1 MKHKYDRA
9 YITINLN
16 NIIDNVNAVNDKLG
30 GKAKILAVIKA
41 DGYGHGAVPIAKEL
55 EQIDCVKGFATATME
70 EALFLRNAGI
80 KKTILVLGYLFSD
93 QYEDAINNDISVTVY
108 SYECAEKLSE
118 TAISLGKKANVH
130 IKVDTGMNRIGIH
143 PSVMT
148 IAEVQ
153 EIAELDGLFM
163 EGIFTHFPN
172 ADLEDKEDTYKR
184 LKDYKDFV
192 KLLKIGGVDFQIHH
206 YANSACIIDLPC
218 DDCDVVR
225 LGVSLYGLYPSDEV
239 LKNNVVLKPALKLYA
254 AIIHIKD
261 IEKGDSVSYG
271 STFTAEK
278 PMRVATVSLGYGDGY
293 PRSLSNKGYVLV
305 NGHRAPI
312 LGRICMDQFMIDI
325 TGIDDVKVEDMVVI
339 IGKSKD
345 EVITVDEL
353 GDLSGRF
360 SYEFVCDL
368 GKRIPRIYIKDKNI
382 VHRQEN
388 FMF

>member
-368 GKRIPRIYIKDKNI
+368 GKRIPRIYIKDKSI